1 MTEEVTVKELTRKR
15 ASIKSQLTQFTNFLA
30 TAKSCEQ
37 LSEEQLV
44 ELDIRIE
51 KIVTVYATYD
61 QLQSQLEFLSARPD
75 EQFTEREQFE
85 SIYYR
90 QLAAARA
97 LLSRHRAQLGSK
109 VGSNEQLSVVTRHN
123 NVRLPKINLPHFSGG
138 YRDWL
143 EFKDIYVSLIHEEKS
158 IDNINKFHYLRSS
171 LNGSAAL
178 VIKSLDFR
186 GDNYDNAWQLLCERY
201 DNKQLLVNN
210 HVHALFNVE
219 PLQKESSQGLRE
231 IVDVT
236 RKNLRSL
243 ATLGR
248 SVQHWDD
255 MVIHLMASKLDT
267 VTSRQWEE
275 HRNSLTE
282 YPSLDEFIKF
292 ISNRCNLL
300 ETLEE
305 AKSIKSK
312 PESSHSKPKSFSVLT
327 SKGKSDI
334 SCPLCKQKHYIFTC
348 DQFKALAVAARLSKA
363 KEFKLCL
370 NCLRPGHFEATC
382 PLGHCKYCKN
392 RHNTMLHSHDDNP
405 SSSKEH
411 ITLAGTNYDYSSRH
425 VLLST
430 ALVRVTDNSGTPHSA
445 RVLLDN
451 GSTAN
456 FVTKDL
462 CGKLHLPIRSVS
474 SHVAGINSQVSTIT
488 QSCTVHLQSCDGSY
502 NIDIDC
508 FVLPNIT
515 THIPHTYIDLTDLQL
530 PAGVSL
536 ADPSFNVPSTIDIL
550 VGADIFW
557 GVIGRNRIQ
566 LGRHM
571 PTLFETKLGWLISG
585 AIPQPNSTHSS
596 LCMVAHDRHTTHV
609 QAPMDLSRFWELDS
623 ISPKFNYTSEERAC
637 EQNYKTTTRRNADGR
652 FVVTIPLK
660 ESPEA
665 LGNSFEMAKRRFLSL
680 ERRLDRDPTFKRRYV
695 EFLQEYEA
703 LGHMSEASQPSSSHS
718 YFLPHHG
725 VFRESSTTTKLRV
738 VFDASAVTTSGKS
751 FNDIQ
756 GIGPRV
762 QDDLISILL
771 RFRQHKYV
779 ISSDIEKFFRQI
791 EVDESQRPLQQI
803 LWRSDPSLPLKTYT
817 LNTVTYGTAS
827 APFISTRCLSQ
838 LAKEATH
845 TRTQQSIQH
854 DFYVDDYLS
863 GSDSIESTIA
873 LCRDVISTL
882 KTAQLNLRKWQSNN
896 SQILQAV
903 TTSIAHPSPTQPTS
917 TSHTDT
923 PSTVSLSIDE
933 PSKTLGLNWHCHTD
947 CLTFSI
953 HVPEHTVT
961 LITKRHIL
969 STIAQVFDPLGLVS
983 PCIIEIKIIL
993 QKLWIDKCAWDDE
1006 VNEDIKRLW
1015 LKFTQTLPQLN
1026 HLSIP
1031 RWVVSD
1037 SPTSVE
1043 MHIFTDASE
1052 KAYGACIYIRS
1063 VARSGTVH
1071 THLLTS
1077 KSKVAPIKST
1087 TIPRLELCGA
1097 LLGTRLCAKVL
1108 ESLTLKP
1115 DKCIFWCDSM
1125 IVLGWLSASPSTL
1138 KPFVRHRVSEIRE
1151 GFGDYTWRYVPSK
1164 DNPADLVSRGLGADL
1179 IGQST
1184 MWWSGPSFL
1193 LTDSALW
1200 PLMPNSEA
1208 DAVLPEL
1215 LKSHFTNINSQ
1226 SLPITNTN
1234 LNTNT
1239 ENSFH
1244 TLINNSSNYLHVQR
1258 LLAYVFRFINRSKR
1272 EHNHSPTLTCSE
1284 LTYSA
1289 EFMVKTVQREM
1300 FPEEYELLSSGKPLP
1315 NKNRLKKLSPFIES
1329 GIIRVGGRLDNSC
1342 YDYNVRHPIIICSK
1356 HNFSKLIFNFF
1367 HLRLFHAGPQLLL
1380 ATIRHEYWPLGGRNL
1395 AKTTVHKCVKCQR
1408 FAGRTVQP
1416 IMGNLPKERV
1426 QLEFPF
1432 LETGTDYAGPILI
1445 ADRKGRGCRLI
1456 KSYICVFVCLATRAV
1471 HLELVSD
1478 LTKHAFIAALN
1489 RFIARRGKPR
1499 TIYSDNGTTFVG
1511 TCNEIADILK
1521 QDLSSEMAN
1530 SGINFNFIPAYTP
1543 HFGGLWESAVKSI
1556 KHHLRRILGLAHLT
1570 YEEMSTCLIQVEA
1583 ILNSRPL
1590 TPLSTDPSDLYP
1602 LTPAHF
1608 LIGRSLTSLP
1618 HPQVSNQNV
1627 SSLKR
1632 YQRIEHLKQQ
1642 FWNRFSNEYIFYLQQ
1657 RTKWTDSDGM
1667 LEEGTMVV
1675 LKEKLA
1681 PPLMW
1686 PLGRI
1691 VRLIPG
1697 RDGISRVADV
1707 KTKKGIVRRAY
1718 NTICP
1723 LPA

>member
-1 MTEEVTVKELTRKR
+1 MAEEMKTKELIKKR
-15 ASIKSQLTQFTNFLA
+15 ASVKAQLTQFTTFI
-30 TAKSCEQ
+30 TTTKSCEQ
-37 LSEEQLV
+37 LAEEQLV
-44 ELDIRIE
+44 ELEIRIE
-51 KIVTVYATYD
+51 KIVTLYATYD
-61 QLQSQLEFLSARPD
+61 QFQSQLEYLSAQPD
-75 EQFTEREQFE
+75 EQFSEREQFE
-85 SIYYR
+85 SNYYK
-90 QLAAARA
+90 QLASARA
-97 LLSRHRAQLGSK
+97 LLSQHRAQLASK
-109 VGSNEQLSVVTRHN
+109 VSSNEQLSVVTRHN

-138 YRDWL
+138 YKDWL
-143 EFKDIYVSLIHEEKS
+143 EFKDIYISLIHEEKS

-201 DNKQLLVNN
+201 DNKQLLINN
-210 HVHALFNVE
+210 HIQALFNVE
-219 PLQKESSQGLRE
+219 PLQKESSQGLRQ

-236 RKNLRSL
+236 SKNLRSL
-243 ATLGR
+243 ATLGLF
-248 SVQHWDD
+248 VQHWGE
-255 MVIHLMASKLDT
+255 MVIHLMASKLDP
-267 VTSRQWEE
+267 VSSRQWEE
-275 HRNSLTE
+275 HRNTLTE
-282 YPSLDEFIKF
+282 YPSLDMFTKF

-305 AKSIKSK
+305 AQTLKSK
-312 PESSHSKPKSFSVLT
+312 PESSHSKPKSLSALT
-327 SKGKSDI
+327 SKGKFNI
-334 SCPLCKQKHYIFTC
+334 SCPLCKQSHYIFSC
-348 DQFKALAVAARLSKA
+348 DQFRALTVAARLSKV
-363 KEFKLCL
+363 KDFKLCL
-370 NCLRPGHFEATC
+370 NCLRPGHLEATC
-382 PLGHCKYCKN
+382 PLGHCKYCKK
-392 RHNTMLHSHDDNP
+392 RHNTMLHSHDDDP
-405 SSSKEH
+405 STCKEH
-411 ITLAGTNYDYSSRH
+411 ISLAGTNHEFSSRH

-430 ALVRVTDNSGTPHSA
+430 ALVRVTDHSGMPHSA

-488 QSCTVHLQSCDGSY
+488 QSCDLHLQACDGSY
-502 NIDIDC
+502 HIDIEC

-536 ADPSFNVPSTIDIL
+536 ADPSFNVPSSIDIL

-557 GVIGRNRIQ
+557 SVIGRNRIQ

-585 AIPQPNSTHSS
+585 TIPQPNITNSS
-596 LCMVAHDRHTTHV
+596 VCMFAHDKHTTHE

-623 ISPKFNYTSEERAC
+623 IPPKFNFTSEERAC
-637 EQNYKTTTRRNADGR
+637 EQNYINTTRRDADGR
-652 FVVTIPLK
+652 FIVTIPLK
-660 ESPEA
+660 EPLET

-680 ERRLDRDPTFKRRYV
+680 ERRLERDPILKHRYV

-703 LGHMSEASQPSSSHS
+703 LGHMSEVSQPSSSHS

-756 GIGPRV
+756 GIGPVV

-791 EVDESQRPLQQI
+791 VVDESQRHLQQI

-827 APFISTRCLSQ
+827 APFISTRCLAQ

-873 LCRDVISTL
+873 LCRDVISIL

-896 SQILQAV
+896 TQILQAV
-903 TTSIAHPSPTQPTS
+903 TTNTLDSS
-917 TSHTDT
+917 THTASTTTHTDT
-923 PSTVSLSIDE
+923 HNTVSLSIDE
-933 PSKTLGLNWHCHTD
+933 PSKTLGLNWRCQTD

-953 HVPEHTVT
+953 HIPKHTDT
-961 LITKRHIL
+961 TITKRHIL
-969 STIAQVFDPLGLVS
+969 STIAQVFDPLGLVC
-983 PCIIEIKIIL
+983 PCIIEVKVIM
-993 QKLWIDKCAWDDE
+993 QRLWIDKCAWDDE
-1006 VNEDIKRLW
+1006 VNVDIKKSW
-1015 LKFTQTLPQLN
+1015 LRFTQTLPQLN
-1026 HLSIP
+1026 LLSIP
-1031 RWVVSD
+1031 RWVVCD
-1037 SPTSVE
+1037 SPLSVE
-1043 MHIFTDASE
+1043 IHIFTDASE

-1063 VARSGTVH
+1063 VASSGTVH

-1125 IVLGWLSASPSTL
+1125 IVLGWLSASPGTL
-1138 KPFVRHRVSEIRE
+1138 KPFVRNRVSEIRE
-1151 GFGDYTWRYVPSK
+1151 GFGAYTWRYVPSK
-1164 DNPADLVSRGLGADL
+1164 DNPADLVSRGLSADL
-1179 IGQST
+1179 IGQSS

-1193 LTDSALW
+1193 LTDSSLW
-1200 PLMPNSEA
+1200 PSMPNA
-1208 DAVLPEL
+1208 DVNTILPEL
-1215 LKSHFTNINSQ
+1215 LKSHSININNQ
-1226 SLPITNTN
+1226 SLPITNPN
-1234 LNTNT
+1234 IHN
-1239 ENSFH
+1239 NSLQ
-1244 TLINNSSNYLHVQR
+1244 TLINNSSNYLHLQR
-1258 LLAYVFRFINRSKR
+1258 LLAYVFRFINRAKR
-1272 EHNHSPTLTCSE
+1272 IHTHSLTLTNSE
-1284 LTYSA
+1284 LSYSA
-1289 EFMVKTVQREM
+1289 DFIVKTVQREM
-1300 FPEEYELLSSGKPLP
+1300 FPEEYKLLSLGKPLP
-1315 NKNRLKKLSPFIES
+1315 NKNRLKKLSPFVES

-1356 HNFSKLIFNFF
+1356 HNFTKLIFNTY

-1380 ATIRHEYWPLGGRNL
+1380 ATIRHEYWPLGGRNI
-1395 AKTTVHKCVKCQR
+1395 AKSTVYKCVKCQR
-1408 FAGRTVQP
+1408 FNGRTVQP

-1432 LETGTDYAGPILI
+1432 LETGTDYAGPILL
-1445 ADRKGRGCRLI
+1445 ADRKGRGCRLV

-1489 RFIARRGKPR
+1489 RFIARRGKPK
-1499 TIYSDNGTTFVG
+1499 TIYSDNGTTFIG
-1511 TCNEIADILK
+1511 TCNEIASILK
-1521 QDLSSEMAN
+1521 QDFSSEMADT
-1530 SGINFNFIPAYTP
+1530 GINFQFIPAYTP
-1543 HFGGLWESAVKSI
+1543 HFGGLWESAVKST

-1618 HPQVSNQNV
+1618 HPQVINQNI

-1632 YQRIEHLKQQ
+1632 FQRIEHLKQQ
-1642 FWNRFSNEYIFYLQQ
+1642 FWNRFSKEYIFYLQQ
-1657 RTKWTDSDGM
+1657 RTKWTDSDGV
-1667 LEEGTMVV
+1667 LEEGAMVV
-1675 LKEKLA
+1675 LKEQQL

-1707 KTKKGIVRRAY
+1707 RTKRGIVRRAY

-1723 LPA
+1723 LPV